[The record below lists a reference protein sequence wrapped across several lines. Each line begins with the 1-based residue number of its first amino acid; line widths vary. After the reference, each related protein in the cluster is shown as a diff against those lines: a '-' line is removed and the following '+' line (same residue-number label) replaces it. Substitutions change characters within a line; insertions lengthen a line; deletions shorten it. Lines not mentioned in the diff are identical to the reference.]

1 MRSGVANKAV
11 LSYSA
16 ILQPGGSSGGG
27 GVVGSSVMAKKEGH
41 TPSQPLLLQAAPPT
55 TVKGAALAKTAGAT
69 ISIITGKVG
78 SVRFTEEITK
88 ERKKGASFHNARCIC
103 ILNGVR
109 SMLTLII

>member
-1 MRSGVANKAV
+1 MANKAV

-27 GVVGSSVMAKKEGH
+27 GVVGSGVMAKKEGH
-41 TPSQPLLLQAAPPT
+41 ASSQPLLLQAAAPT

-78 SVRFTEEITK
+78 GMEF
-88 ERKKGASFHNARCIC
+88 C
-103 ILNGVR
+103 
-109 SMLTLII
+109 